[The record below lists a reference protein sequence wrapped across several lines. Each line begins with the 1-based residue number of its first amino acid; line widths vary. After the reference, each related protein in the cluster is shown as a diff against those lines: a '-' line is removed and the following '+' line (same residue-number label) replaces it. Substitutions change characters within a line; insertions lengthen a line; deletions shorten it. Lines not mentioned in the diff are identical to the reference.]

1 MIDNIVERH
10 KEIHMS
16 TYFVQI
22 YRLSVLVDKY
32 SLHLSSM
39 VPNRGSYINAI
50 FIPVFPFFLPFII
63 FFCLFFFSNSQFF
76 FLRRIELEM
85 TEKLIVSFVVLSFQ
99 SFIKARRFI
108 VTHYP
113 TPEDAVD
120 FLRLLNDH
128 ESDTVICMDPVHKV
142 ESVCKILLTLYI
154 NKN

>member
-1 MIDNIVERH
+1 
-10 KEIHMS
+10 
-16 TYFVQI
+16 
-22 YRLSVLVDKY
+22 
-32 SLHLSSM
+32 
-39 VPNRGSYINAI
+39 
-50 FIPVFPFFLPFII
+50 
-63 FFCLFFFSNSQFF
+63 
-76 FLRRIELEM
+76 M